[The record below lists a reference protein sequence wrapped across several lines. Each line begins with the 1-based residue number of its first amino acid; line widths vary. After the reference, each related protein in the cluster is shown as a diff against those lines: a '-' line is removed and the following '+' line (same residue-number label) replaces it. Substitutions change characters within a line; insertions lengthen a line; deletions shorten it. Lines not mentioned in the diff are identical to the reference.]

1 MKLSVKIATLMVLA
15 LLSGPASAQSKT
27 ELTVALSSFSTEV
40 LDPVIGGH
48 IVKYYL
54 SLMFDYLVGVTPDG
68 QLSKDGGL
76 ATKWEPSADHRRW
89 TFWLRKG
96 VKFHNGD
103 DVTADDVKFSLQR
116 AAGKRSTTGYA
127 GILRTLVAD
136 IETPAPDRIVIVCK
150 EPTV

>member
-1 MKLSVKIATLMVLA
+1 MKRLLGIAFIAA
-15 LLSGPASAQSKT
+15 LLSTGVASSVEAQGKS

-76 ATKWEPSADHRRW
+76 ATKWEPSQDHRRW
-89 TFWLRKG
+89 TFHLRRG
-96 VKFHNGD
+96 VKFHTGEEG
-103 DVTADDVKFSLQR
+103 TAEDVKFSLQR
-116 AAGKRSTTGYA
+116 AIRQRPPTGDA
-127 GILRTLVAD
+127 
-136 IETPAPDRIVIVCK
+136 
-150 EPTV
+150 

>member
-1 MKLSVKIATLMVLA
+1 MGPANFHRMRRLLGVATIAA
-15 LLSGPASAQSKT
+15 LLSIGVVGSAAAQGKS

-116 AAGKRSTTGYA
+116 A
-127 GILRTLVAD
+127 
-136 IETPAPDRIVIVCK
+136 
-150 EPTV
+150 